1 MIQAGQT
8 PPKSIIADGII
19 HRYPVENGTGRVHG
33 KSGWYC
39 FHTDGPVPVGFFGD
53 WRKGTSVKWVS
64 DEYSNLGYLD
74 QMQATAFMAQ
84 AEINRKNQQDAEYAR
99 AAESAKEIYAASKTP
114 SEHAYLIKKNIT
126 AYPGVKQAGNSLVIP
141 VLSESFQVQ
150 SLQYI
155 RPSGDKKNLPK
166 GKMKGGFFIIQGSST
181 ILICEGYATGAT
193 LHRCTGHSVYCAF
206 SAGNI
211 LAVAQFVKSK
221 NLESTIIIC
230 GDNDIKKHDNI
241 GASKAT
247 IAGEVISAKVFLPE
261 TSGSDFNDLANE
273 SGDNAVLKMF
283 VEPKKQTIIHPK
295 TDKIPE
301 HLLNPGGLIQDMMN
315 SIEKCSAASVPFFS
329 LGAAFATIGS
339 VLGQKVMTETGLRT
353 NFYIMSLGYSGT
365 GKSGVMS
372 YLQNMISLSH
382 ASKILA
388 PSEFT
393 SPTAIL
399 QSLVASPVSIFY
411 VDEVGAV
418 LAGLKNPSSPEAGIP
433 RMMTKLFTSTDRAES
448 KGYANTQNN
457 IMLPYH
463 HMSFYGAS
471 PPEAFW
477 DAMSNGQV
485 SSGFLA
491 RQIIFEDQTDAPLP
505 HYKKDFSHPVEI
517 IAAINALCA
526 IEPKIDR
533 SSGDN
538 PQFHKPIPYII
549 PKTKQAQSFFDGW
562 ALEYH
567 NLKNKHKRNTT
578 GISSI
583 YARAAEHASKTS
595 LVKAFSDGGPNTHEV
610 PLPVVEYC
618 CSMMDFIISNVIRQV
633 EDNVS
638 DSDVSRYKNKILKGI
653 KAYSEKNI
661 KKYGVQGATIRDI
674 QRGPG
679 QGLVSK
685 NLKDILDSMV
695 VAERIMF
702 KPFTTTSGQVT
713 GFYYV
718 PE

>member
-1 MIQAGQT
+1 MISAGQT
-8 PPKSIIADGII
+8 PPKSIIADGAI
-19 HRYPVENGTGRVHG
+19 HRYPVENGTGKVHG

-53 WRKGTSVKWVS
+53 WRKGTSIKWVS

-74 QMQATAFMAQ
+74 QMQATAFMKQ
-84 AEINRKNQQDAEYAR
+84 AEENRKQQQDNEYKK
-99 AAESAKEIYAASKTP
+99 AAISAKEIYAASKTP
-114 SEHAYLIKKNIT
+114 SEHAYLINKNVT
-126 AYPGVKQAGNSLVIP
+126 AYPGIKQVGNSLVIP
-141 VLSESFQVQ
+141 VLSESFEIQ

-155 RPSGDKKNLPK
+155 RPSGEKKSLPK
-166 GKMKGGFFIIQGSST
+166 GKMKGGFFIIQGSQT

-193 LHRCTGHSVYCAF
+193 LHRCTGHTVYCAF

-221 NLESTIIIC
+221 NLESIIIIC
-230 GDNDIKKHDNI
+230 GDQDVKKPGNI
-241 GASKAT
+241 GATKAT
-247 IAGEVISAKVFLPE
+247 SAAEAISAKVVLPE

-273 SGDNAVLKMF
+273 FGDKAVLQLF

-301 HLLNPGGLIQDMMN
+301 HLLNPGGLIQSMMA

-353 NFYIMSLGYSGT
+353 NLYIMSLGYSGT

-372 YLQNMISLSH
+372 YLQNMIAMSN

-418 LAGLKNPSSPEAGIP
+418 LAGLKNPTSPEAGIP
-433 RMMTKLFTSTDRAES
+433 RMMTKLFSSTDRAES
-448 KGYANTQNN
+448 KGYANIQNN
-457 IMLPYH
+457 IILPYH

-491 RQIIFEDQTDAPLP
+491 RQLIFEDQSDAPLP
-505 HYKKDFSHPVEI
+505 RYKKDFSQPTEI
-517 IAAINALCA
+517 IAAINALNA
-526 IEPKIDR
+526 IEPKVDK

-538 PQFHKPIPYII
+538 PQFHKPIPFMI
-549 PKTKQAQSFFDGW
+549 PKSREAQTFFDGW

-583 YARAAEHASKTS
+583 YARAAEHASKTA
-595 LVKAFSDGGPNTHEV
+595 LVKAFSDGGPDIDDV
-610 PLPVVEYC
+610 PLPAVEYC
-618 CSMMDFIISNVIRQV
+618 CSMIDFIVTNIIRQV

-638 DSDVSRYKNKILKGI
+638 DSEVSKYKVKILKGI

-679 QGLVSK
+679 QGLISK

-695 VAERIMF
+695 VAERILF